1 MMPLPWAH
9 SPALIIPWAPQ
20 SPAAS
25 SSHRH
30 FHSRHPHGTTLPP
43 SLPFVH
49 SKLDSM
55 KSYPVQDIMLPC
67 GLRIFFLYFSALFLI
82 PLSVTN
88 VVGSTSNDSNVE
100 VNVGAIYGKKDWIG
114 VMGFTCI
121 QMALADFYASNPHYK
136 TRISLYTR
144 DSNQDVVGAAAAAL
158 YLIEKVEVKAIL
170 GPMTSMEAEFVTFLG
185 AKAQVPIVSY
195 SATSPFLSS
204 IQSPYFVRAAQ
215 DDSTQAQVIAAMVQA
230 FGWREVVPIHIDN
243 DYGEGIMPYLM
254 DSFQQI
260 SARIPYTSVL
270 SSYAS
275 DDQILEELYK
285 IQTMQT
291 RVFVVHMSA
300 NDGSRL
306 FANANKAGMLSE
318 GYAWIVTNGVGN
330 FLDSLDHDTI
340 ENMQGV
346 LAVQTYVPKTQK
358 LDNFINRWKLKIQ
371 EDRVNFPKSAK
382 LNVIGLWAYDAA
394 SALARAVEK
403 VLNMSSFF
411 VSTNNNSSSTD
422 LDSIKVSQIGPMLLQ
437 AILRTKFEGLAG
449 VFSLNDGQLLSSTYQ
464 IVNVIGN
471 SGRGIGFWTPD
482 DGLSKDLNINI
493 QSISPTPNLRTIIWP
508 GDTSSVPKGW
518 VIPTSGTK
526 LKIGVPIRPG
536 FEEFVTVTHDAVK
549 NITTVSGYCIDVFDA
564 AMRRLPYFVPYE
576 YVAFVKPDNFTSA
589 GSYDD
594 LISQVYFKKY
604 DAVVGDVTIIANR
617 SNYVDFTQ
625 PYTDSGVIMVVPV
638 KDANINRAWIFLK
651 PLTWELWVTSFCFF
665 VFIAFLVWLLEHRIS
680 DEFRG
685 GSPLQQIGTSLYY
698 SLCTMVFAQKENV
711 VSNLARL
718 VVVVWM
724 FVVLILTQ
732 SYTASLTSM
741 LTVQQIQPTVT
752 NLNVLLNN
760 GEYVGYQE
768 GSFVG
773 ELLIQLGFKETK
785 LRAYSDPEQ
794 LDELLRNGS
803 AHGGIA
809 AVLDEIPYMNLF
821 LSNHCSYTMVQPTY
835 KTGGFGFVFP
845 LGSPLLPDV
854 SRAILNVTEGHEM
867 VLIEQKW
874 GLQPNSCQNSSAVPS
889 TTSSLGV
896 DSFWGLFLIVGTFAL
911 IAICISTGMFLYEQR
926 RILMCPDLP
935 FFTRIRILAKK
946 FDQRDLEFYTFRK
959 AEQRHVGIAADAISS
974 APNTDFPP
982 SPRKDIPVSSPS
994 LQIVDVGVVD
1004 ERRNTDCP
1012 PSPSSYTSNAE
1023 GNTFCFSGGASPST
1037 ELAEPASLYIE
1048 SND

>member
-1 MMPLPWAH
+1 M
-9 SPALIIPWAPQ
+9 
-20 SPAAS
+20 
-25 SSHRH
+25 
-30 FHSRHPHGTTLPP
+30 
-43 SLPFVH
+43 
-49 SKLDSM
+49 
-55 KSYPVQDIMLPC
+55 MLPS
-67 GLRIFFLYFSALFLI
+67 GLRIFFLYYSALFLI
-82 PLSVTN
+82 PLSVMN
-88 VVGSTSNDSNVE
+88 VVGSTSNGSNDSNVE
-100 VNVGAIYGKKDWIG
+100 VKVGAIYGEKDWIG

-121 QMALADFYASNPHYK
+121 QMALSDFYASNPHYK

-144 DSNQDVVGAAAAAL
+144 NSNQDVVGAAAAAL

-204 IQSPYFVRAAQ
+204 TQSPYFVRAAQ
-215 DDSTQAQVIAAMVQA
+215 DDSTLAQVIAAMVQA

-243 DYGEGIMPYLM
+243 EYGEGIIPYLM

-260 SARIPYTSVL
+260 SAQIPYTSVL

-306 FANANKAGMLSE
+306 FANANKAGMLTE
-318 GYAWIVTNGVGN
+318 GYVWIVTNGVGN
-330 FLDSLDHDTI
+330 FLDSLDPDTI

-346 LAVQTYVPKTQK
+346 LAVQTYVPKAQK
-358 LDNFINRWKLKIQ
+358 LDNFIDRWKLKIQ
-371 EDRVNFPKSAK
+371 EDRVNLPKSAK

-403 VLNMSSFF
+403 VFNMSSFF
-411 VSTNNNSSSTD
+411 VSTNSNSGSTD
-422 LDSIKVSQIGPMLLQ
+422 LDRIKVSQIGLKLLQ
-437 AILRTKFEGLAG
+437 AILHTKFEGLAG

-493 QSISPTPNLRTIIWP
+493 QSNSTTPNLRTIIWP

-549 NITTVSGYCIDVFDA
+549 NTTLVTGYCIDVFDA
-564 AMRRLPYFVPYE
+564 AMRRLPYYVPYE

-665 VFIAFLVWLLEHRIS
+665 VFIAFLIWLLEHRIS

-685 GSPLQQIGTSLYY
+685 GSLLQQIGTSLYY
-698 SLCTMVFAQKENV
+698 SFCTMVFAQRENL

-741 LTVQQIQPTVT
+741 LTVQQIEPTVT
-752 NLNVLLNN
+752 DLHGLLKN

-768 GSFVG
+768 GSFVR

-785 LRAYSDPEQ
+785 LRTYSDPEQ
-794 LDELLRNGS
+794 LDELLRCGS
-803 AHGGIA
+803 AHGGIT

-821 LSNHCSYTMVQPTY
+821 LSKYCSYTMVQPTY

-854 SRAILNVTEGHEM
+854 SRAILKVTEGHEM
-867 VLIEQKW
+867 AQIEKKW
-874 GLQPNSCQNSSAVPS
+874 FSQRSSCQNSSAVAS
-889 TTSSLGV
+889 STSSLGV

-911 IAICISTGMFLYEQR
+911 IAIFISTGMFLYEQR
-926 RILMCPDLP
+926 RILLCPDLP
-935 FFTRIRILAKK
+935 FFTRIRILAQK

-959 AEQRHVGIAADAISS
+959 AVLQQVGIAADAISS

-982 SPRKDIPVSSPS
+982 SPRNDIPLSTPS
-994 LQIVDVGVVD
+994 VRIVDVG
-1004 ERRNTDCP
+1004 RNTDCP
-1012 PSPSSYTSNAE
+1012 PSPSSYTSNSE
-1023 GNTFCFSGGASPST
+1023 GNTFCFSGRASPST
-1037 ELAEPASLYIE
+1037 ELTEPASLRIE

>member
-1 MMPLPWAH
+1 M
-9 SPALIIPWAPQ
+9 
-20 SPAAS
+20 
-25 SSHRH
+25 
-30 FHSRHPHGTTLPP
+30 
-43 SLPFVH
+43 
-49 SKLDSM
+49 
-55 KSYPVQDIMLPC
+55 MLPC
-67 GLRIFFLYFSALFLI
+67 GLRIFFLYYSALFLI
-82 PLSVTN
+82 PLSVMN
-88 VVGSTSNDSNVE
+88 VVGSTSNGSNDGNVE
-100 VNVGAIYGKKDWIG
+100 VKVGAIYGEKDWIG

-121 QMALADFYASNPHYK
+121 QMALSDFYASNPHYM

-204 IQSPYFVRAAQ
+204 TQSPYFVRAAQ
-215 DDSTQAQVIAAMVQA
+215 DDSTQARVIAAMVQA

-243 DYGEGIMPYLM
+243 EYGEGIMPYLM

-260 SARIPYTSVL
+260 SAQIPYTSVL

-306 FANANKAGMLSE
+306 FANANKAGMLTE
-318 GYAWIVTNGVGN
+318 GYVWIVTNGVGN
-330 FLDSLDHDTI
+330 FLDFLDPDTI

-346 LAVQTYVPKTQK
+346 LAVQTYVPKAQK
-358 LDNFINRWKLKIQ
+358 LDNFIDRWKLKIQ
-371 EDRVNFPKSAK
+371 EDRVNLPKSAK

-394 SALARAVEK
+394 TALARAVEK
-403 VLNMSSFF
+403 VFNMSSFF
-411 VSTNNNSSSTD
+411 VSTNNNSGSTD
-422 LDSIKVSQIGPMLLQ
+422 LDSIKVSQIGPKLLQ

-449 VFSLNDGQLLSSTYQ
+449 VFGLNDGQLLSSTYQ

-482 DGLSKDLNINI
+482 DGLSKDLNRNI
-493 QSISPTPNLRTIIWP
+493 QSNSTTPNLRTIIWP

-526 LKIGVPIRPG
+526 LKIGVPVRPG
-536 FEEFVTVTHDAVK
+536 FEQFVRVTLDAVK
-549 NITTVSGYCIDVFDA
+549 NTTIVEGYCIDVFNA
-564 AMRRLPYFVPYE
+564 AMGQLPYYVPYE

-685 GSPLQQIGTSLYY
+685 GSLLQQIGTSLYY
-698 SLCTMVFAQKENV
+698 SFCTMVFAQRENV

-752 NLNVLLNN
+752 DLNVLIKN

-768 GSFVG
+768 NSFVR

-785 LRAYSDPEQ
+785 LRTYSDPEQ
-794 LDELLRNGS
+794 LDELLRCGS

-821 LSNHCSYTMVQPTY
+821 LSKYCSYTMVQPTY

-867 VLIEQKW
+867 AQIEKKW
-874 GLQPNSCQNSSAVPS
+874 FPQLSSCQNSSAVAS
-889 TTSSLGV
+889 STSSLGV
-896 DSFWGLFLIVGTFAL
+896 DSFWGLFLVVGTFAL

-935 FFTRIRILAKK
+935 FFTRIRILAQK
-946 FDQRDLEFYTFRK
+946 FDQRDLEFYTFKK
-959 AEQRHVGIAADAISS
+959 AELRQVGIAADAISS

-982 SPRKDIPVSSPS
+982 SPRNDIPLSTPLV
-994 LQIVDVGVVD
+994 QIVDVGVVD
-1004 ERRNTDCP
+1004 VGRNTDSP
-1012 PSPSSYTSNAE
+1012 PSPSSYASNAE
-1023 GNTFCFSGGASPST
+1023 DNTFCFSGGASPST
-1037 ELAEPASLYIE
+1037 ELTEPASLHIE